1 MGRDEDLGA
10 VAAAQRNLVR
20 IDRHGTVRNGPK
32 AIGLGVPAGENGDHP
47 RPRQRAADVDADDAG
62 VRVRRA
68 DDEGMGLPGEVDVVS
83 EPALA
88 GDQPCVLAAADG
100 LAEALRGLV
109 GAGIEE
115 GHVGTVTIGTVP
127 IKPLGARRRNAARAM
142 RRVQLRGGARWSRSP
157 SEKRG

>member
-1 MGRDEDLGA
+1 M
-10 VAAAQRNLVR
+10 
-20 IDRHGTVRNGPK
+20 RNGPK
-32 AIGLGVPAGENGDHP
+32 AIGLGVPAGEHGDHP

-68 DDEGMGLPGEVDVVS
+68 DDEGMGLPGEVEVVG

-88 GDQPCVLAAADG
+88 GDQPRVLAAADG

-115 GHVGTVTIGTVP
+115 GHVRTPGTVTIGTMP
-127 IKPLGARRRNAARAM
+127 IKPGGSGGTG
-142 RRVQLRGGARWSRSP
+142 QEGGADRDGSSMNRATWSRPEIP
-157 SEKRG
+157 SLRNTAVR